1 LAGRDG
7 WPAGTSRRMDVL
19 RQLLKDLGLPLKHG
33 LSPRTVLRTLAA
45 AQNGQFATEQA
56 RLLELKPS
64 QIHALHKRGEIEW
77 VRQRVWRFVSSPE
90 PVDDAVTAFLACWPH
105 AVISHASAANFHG
118 LTRVDAPDQ
127 PEVTVRKG
135 TRCRV
140 AGVVIHTSRSLEA
153 ADILSVGPLRYTS
166 LARTVCDLATPDD
179 PWETLSILDDAVAG
193 GASRKWIH
201 NRAVAL
207 GNRRPGIGLIERAT
221 RAGASDE
228 FRSWLERAGAHVI
241 TMAGL
246 PPPMWN
252 VEVRDD
258 RGRIGIV
265 DALWLP
271 ERVICELK
279 GLRFHTAPTQV
290 HRDDKRLNRLFDAGY
305 GVRVI
310 GWRELVDDA
319 PGAVATIGRA
329 LQAAGTTVDLAR
341 IPQDLRVPTRP
352 FL

>member
-1 LAGRDG
+1 
-7 WPAGTSRRMDVL
+7 M
-19 RQLLKDLGLPLKHG
+19 
-33 LSPRTVLRTLAA
+33 LAA
-45 AQNGQFATEQA
+45 AQNSQFAMEQA
-56 RLLELKPS
+56 RLLCLKPS
-64 QIHALHKRGEIEW
+64 QIHALRKRGEIEW

-90 PVDDAVTAFLACWPH
+90 PRDDAVTAFLACWPH
-105 AVISHASAANFHG
+105 AVISHASAAAYHG
-118 LTRVDAPDQ
+118 LTRVEVPEQA
-127 PEVTVRKG
+127 EVTVRKG

-140 AGVVIHTSRSLEA
+140 AGVVVHTSRSLEG

-166 LARTVCDLATPDD
+166 LARTVCDLADPAE
-179 PWETLSILDDAVAG
+179 PWETLSILDDAVAA

-201 NRAVAL
+201 NRAEAL
-207 GNRRPGIGLIERAT
+207 RLGRDGVRLIERAT

-241 TMAGL
+241 RLGGL
-246 PPPMWN
+246 PPPVWN

-271 ERVICELK
+271 QHVICELK

-290 HRDDKRLNRLFDAGY
+290 RRDDQRLNRLFDAGY

-310 GWRELVDDA
+310 GWRDLIDDA
-319 PGAVATIGRA
+319 PGVVATIGRA
-329 LQAAGTTVDLAR
+329 LQAAGAEVDLSS
-341 IPQDLRVPTRP
+341 IPGDLKVPQRP